1 MTAQGAQNTLLDNS
15 SVNVSSSQGKIADM
29 TQHMQND
36 QALVNEIVGES
47 GTSFFWAMRLLPK
60 DRREAIFAVY
70 AFCREVDDIVDEAG
84 LDEEKRVALDQWRAS
99 IRGLY
104 DGSTLE
110 PINENMAAILSI
122 LAGAIS
128 EYNLEEVD
136 FQAVIDGMEMDAH
149 GPVAL
154 ADMDALDFYCDRVAS
169 AVGRLC
175 VPIFGQAD
183 AKGREVA
190 NHLGRALQLT
200 NIIRDV
206 PEDAQIDR
214 LYLPQDLLAKYGMN
228 EISPNEVA
236 QHANL
241 PQVCEELGALAE
253 SRYVKATE
261 AIAECNPKAMRAPN
275 VMMKVYYQNLK
286 RLRRANWQPLT
297 LHHQNKFRKV
307 SGKIE
312 KLIIGLRY
320 GFL

>member
-1 MTAQGAQNTLLDNS
+1 MTSQGAQDTLLDNS
-15 SVNVSSSQGKIADM
+15 SVNVTSSQGKIADM

-154 ADMDALDFYCDRVAS
+154 TDMAALDFYCDRVAS

-200 NIIRDV
+200 NIYRKS
-206 PEDAQIDR
+206 
-214 LYLPQDLLAKYGMN
+214 AK
-228 EISPNEVA
+228 S
-236 QHANL
+236 
-241 PQVCEELGALAE
+241 
-253 SRYVKATE
+253 
-261 AIAECNPKAMRAPN
+261 
-275 VMMKVYYQNLK
+275 
-286 RLRRANWQPLT
+286 
-297 LHHQNKFRKV
+297 
-307 SGKIE
+307 
-312 KLIIGLRY
+312 
-320 GFL
+320 